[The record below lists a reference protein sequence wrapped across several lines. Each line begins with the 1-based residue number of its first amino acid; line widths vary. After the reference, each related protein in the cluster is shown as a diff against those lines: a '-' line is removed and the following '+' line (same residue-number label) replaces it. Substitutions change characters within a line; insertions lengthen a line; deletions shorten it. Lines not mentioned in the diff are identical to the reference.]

1 MKIKLSEE
9 RRGDLLLAIKAHFVD
24 RHGEEVGD
32 LKAELL
38 LDFFVEQLG
47 PKVYNQAIQDAR
59 KFLQDKLGD
68 LEGEF
73 YALGDE

>member
-1 MKIKLSEE
+1 M
-9 RRGDLLLAIKAHFVD
+9 RAIKAHFLD
-24 RHGEEVGD
+24 RHGEDVGD
-32 LKAELL
+32 LKTELL

-47 PKVYNQAIQDAR
+47 PQVYNQAIQDAR
-59 KFLQDKLGD
+59 KFLQDKLED